1 MKKYESELMKSLYE
15 EAKYFHSKGIISADE
30 MKEYDED
37 CLVSTADIAGAT
49 IRGRSPL
56 VAAAIGSAPHGRSVK

>member
-15 EAKYFHSKGIISADE
+15 EAKYFHNKGIISSDE

-37 CLVSTADIAGAT
+37 CLVSTADNAGAST
-49 IRGRSPL
+49 VKRSPA
-56 VAAAIGSAPHGRSVK
+56 VAAASGIHGHSVK

>member
-1 MKKYESELMKSLYE
+1 MKKYESELMKSLHE

-37 CLVSTADIAGAT
+37 CLVSTADIAGDAT
-49 IRGRSPL
+49 VKRPP
-56 VAAAIGSAPHGRSVK
+56 AAAAASGTHGHSVK